1 VGRTDSAG
9 SCATGLHNTS
19 TYFMLHVWVAPS
31 LATTHQFQPD
41 LTRAELAP
49 IVETGRP

>member
-1 VGRTDSAG
+1 VGKTNAAG
-9 SCATGLHNTS
+9 TCATGVHNTN
-19 TYFMLHVWVAPS
+19 TYFMLHVWVIPS

-49 IVETGRP
+49 IIRTGK